1 MTTLA
6 PLPKDQLL
14 ARLAGGISAGI
25 TVVTPNTRLAQ
36 ALSREFDDAQ
46 AAADKTSWETADILP
61 LSSWLTRAHE
71 DALYSPLATT
81 LPLMLSAAQ
90 EQALWEEAIR
100 SSKLAETLLSAA
112 ATAAQ
117 CREAWQVAH
126 VWRLQGSIAG
136 YPAND
141 DARAYLEWSAQYAAA
156 TARFRQTDSAR
167 LPDVLLPLLPDA
179 AVRKPAVFVLYGF
192 DIVTAQQRA
201 LLDALAAVGV
211 EVNTC
216 APALRAAKA
225 SRIALNAARDEMRTA
240 ASWARARLEA
250 NPKARIAIVVPNLAQ
265 ERARVR
271 RAFAAVMRPDY
282 ILSGATPAP
291 MPFNISLGVGLDT
304 FPLAHD
310 ALRLL
315 ELCGRDVAFADAS
328 RLLRSPFL
336 GGAESEL
343 AARARLD
350 AHWRERVAPRVN
362 LDELARLAV
371 LRNAPSVNGTPGMA
385 FLLTKLADLRKSQFN
400 GRKPASEWAR
410 LMSEALSQAGFPGER
425 SLDSTEYQT
434 LKKWHELLSGF
445 AALDRV
451 QGGINYAD
459 ALARLR
465 RMAADTL
472 FQPEAF
478 DEPIQVLGVLESA
491 GLAFD
496 HLWVMGLTDEA
507 WPLPARPNPFV
518 PVKLQRAAGVP
529 EADATSSLELDRR
542 ITAGWLGSAA
552 EVVLSH
558 AEREDD
564 RELSPSPLILDVPV
578 MAIAELALPELTER
592 ADFSH
597 VIHAARTEERHD
609 DHIAPALNDAGLHGG
624 GTGLF
629 RDQAACAFRAFAVHR
644 LGAGGLE
651 TPEPG
656 LSAMDRGSLVH
667 SVLAAAWA
675 ALSSRLQLDAMPL
688 ADLDALLARCAQEA
702 IAHLRRRKPDALA
715 GRFAELE
722 ATRLV
727 NLAREWILFEK
738 ARADFA
744 VVAVEQKRAV
754 SFGGV
759 SVNARLDRMDRLA
772 DGGHVVID
780 YKTGSANVSAW
791 LGARPDEPQLPLYAL
806 SAPEDITAVAFAS
819 VRKGE
824 PEFKGVSRDPDLVP
838 GVKPI
843 DEQRSQLAKA
853 YGSWDALLES
863 WRREM
868 DTLGTSFAAGEASVN
883 PKRGSLTC
891 TYCGMQPL
899 CRINERSGEMAD
911 GEGEEA

>member
-1 MTTLA
+1 MTAAA
-6 PLPKDQLL
+6 PIAKDQLL
-14 ARLAGGISAGI
+14 ARLAGGAFSNQAAHI

-36 ALSREFDDAQ
+36 ALAREFDDAQ
-46 AAADKTSWETADILP
+46 AAAGKTSWETADILP

-71 DALYSPLATT
+71 DALYSPLASK

-117 CREAWQVAH
+117 CRDAWQVAH
-126 VWRLQGSIAG
+126 AWRLQGSIAG

-156 TARFRQTDSAR
+156 TARFRQTDNAR
-167 LPDVLLPLLPDA
+167 LPDVLMPLLPDA
-179 AVRKPAVFVLYGF
+179 AIRKPALFVLYGF
-192 DIVTAQQRA
+192 DIVTAQQRG
-201 LLDALAAVGV
+201 LLDALSAIGV
-211 EVNTC
+211 EIKTC
-216 APALRAAKA
+216 APALRAAKLA
-225 SRIALNAARDEMRTA
+225 RIALNAARDEMRAA

-250 NPKARIAIVVPNLAQ
+250 NPKARIAIVVPKLAQ

-282 ILSGATPAP
+282 IVSGATPTP

-362 LDELARLAV
+362 IDELSRLAA
-371 LRNAPSVNGTPGMA
+371 LRNAPQAPGMA
-385 FLLTKLADLRKSQFN
+385 LLLTKLAELRKTQFN

-434 LKKWHELLSGF
+434 LKKWHELLAGF

-578 MAIAELALPELTER
+578 MAITELALPER
-592 ADFSH
+592 ADFSQ
-597 VIHAARTEERHD
+597 VIHTARAEERHD
-609 DHIAPALNDAGLHGG
+609 DHIAPALNDAGLHSG

-629 RDQAACAFRAFAVHR
+629 RDQAACAFRAFAAHR

-656 LSAMDRGSLVH
+656 LSAMDRGSLLH

-675 ALSSRLQLDAMPL
+675 ALSSHMQLDAMPL
-688 ADLDALLARCAQEA
+688 ADLDVLLARCADEA
-702 IAHLRRRKPDALA
+702 IAQLRRRKPDALA

-722 ATRLV
+722 AARLA

-738 ARADFA
+738 ARPDFA

-780 YKTGSANVSAW
+780 YKTGSASVSAW

-806 SAPEDITAVAFAS
+806 SSPEDIAAVAFAA

-843 DEQRSQLAKA
+843 AEQRSPLAKA

-868 DTLGTSFAAGEASVN
+868 EALGASFAAGEASVN

-911 GEGEEA
+911 GEGEEG